1 MCMAHGMTNP
11 EQIPR
16 LSRREK
22 QIVELISQAKLN
34 KEIAHELQLAEGTIK
49 VYLVHLFR
57 KVGVS
62 NRTQLAVWA
71 MKQEEA

>member
-1 MCMAHGMTNP
+1 MNNP
-11 EQIPR
+11 EHTPR
-16 LSRREK
+16 PLSRREK
-22 QIVELISQAKLN
+22 QIVALISQAKLN

>member
-1 MCMAHGMTNP
+1 MTNP

-71 MKQEEA
+71 MKHEEA